1 MSLYKIPEEK
11 LKTQEKILDKN
22 ILNGNIKKYDMH
34 KLRFI
39 LRKYIRHNNRLLNYH
54 KYKEVIDNFEAFKI
68 VVIIYVNSFLNKKT
82 IFNYSFR
89 YSHIIKILYLNR
101 KAKRLIYGNNYYT
114 KDNTLSRNIKG
125 RNCEKKNGLLFYNN
139 KYAHGRKSSDD
150 KKHMTIDFYYV
161 LKSEDYDKLDEII
174 CNSRIKLPAFSYFD
188 IYLFSNNKKLKYE
201 INKKKVKY
209 IDVYSVLYYLYISV
223 VISYM
228 HLKDFHDAKIKF
240 FEYIYLK
247 RKIEKLDSYFQ
258 VKEKKKPKI
267 TGPISSRMKKKF
279 YSYYDSILS
288 ERNTINLSLKNN
300 KEETKEDDEINT
312 KYKNKI
318 THTNNDNNNSL
329 NKYTKQNKGFSPNS
343 KIKNN
348 KKISSNKKANSESK
362 LVESEQTNKNGN
374 LKNVDVNE
382 INETFYKRECDTSS
396 DNEVIKNKNMFNKNE
411 HAHFKSKYNNN
422 STQTRVTKKEKRIH
436 KKSRKEYLTLD
447 EYLLF
452 LKIKHC
458 EISLENLANIMK
470 DNTLEDK
477 ICSIKKLRY
486 IINSA
491 ECDDKTNLYKKDK
504 ILKKLLKTKDKNFK
518 FYNYFFDVL
527 IYFSYFK
534 QIHIIEGML
543 IMALIFS
550 KLNFINLSIYIY
562 RNVYLFLYYIFEN
575 YQKKKI
581 YFNKNQKANKITSLN
596 ITFIDS
602 NEIHTERC
610 DLITKEHIFREKNN
624 INKTSKRK
632 NLVINGPNEGM
643 IGEKKI
649 KNKKIKDDNLIIDS
663 MRNTKNGDMYR
674 TYTTNE
680 DIIFENGNK
689 IQDLNVNINGNKVNN
704 RTEEYKKYN
713 GSNKMY
719 VDECSCNCETLKM
732 HNNIISSFNNFLE
745 EARNNNNFYFLN
757 EYYEKKFH
765 SSCHND
771 YFFLGNSLSSSNSND
786 INNIIYKSII
796 HNSIFFNCKYI
807 FNGIK
812 KYIYNFLNI
821 INYIEIKYTFYQNN
835 YNLKNII
842 YYLYMD
848 KIIKSYDFNIY
859 TYEKNMYVLK
869 RIIFF
874 HNHINV
880 YHNDTDYLNDDKS
893 IKSLFFKIFYNLSK
907 NEILKFSQSNH
918 LEYKKDIHYV
928 YNNTPNDS
936 NKTNH
941 EIQNEDG
948 YKITITTDK
957 NLNGSLYIGKGDN
970 NTKNVNRNDCDICFD
985 KTDKG
990 SFCENNN
997 NISEKHDNHNLDTIK
1012 DGIVSKKA
1020 IHVDKYISSYY
1031 MKKFENTEDDKK
1043 ENTYTYYINANNKKD
1058 NYFHKTEIKNNMYS
1072 GDNNILDIND
1082 QCYNSRS
1089 DNTLGEQIGHS
1100 NSSYKNINKLNSPIQ
1115 VNAFSNYNY
1124 KNPLLWSVKDTR
1136 KIMVTNQ
1143 SEENFVHNSYGNIFV
1158 NKNMSNMN
1166 NPSKTSVKYDGR
1178 KNDNFIDN
1186 ILKKKKKINKL
1197 NKNGSD
1203 DMNNFKNQN
1212 VQTFFN
1218 FSNNELKIMVYNF
1231 LYLYI
1236 LDEYIYGNTHKKD
1249 INEYLNFKNVLRK
1262 KQKLRYNFFNLIS
1275 KTNNDIGNE
1284 IDLYKKYIK
1293 GTYIKKIK
1301 KTENKAYNSIFGQKT
1316 SIKVN
1321 VKKEINDNYKTQTGQ
1336 HAEID
1341 SEIKNHKSLLLKT
1354 DEEYINMFIK
1364 KKKKYTQN
1372 YYLLFNNK
1380 KFYSNK
1386 VINFLRDFYKKEH
1399 TIHQMKINIEK
1410 YEHIY
1415 FLFLITEALS
1425 YLILPYINSSFADI
1439 KCYKNM
1445 YGTTLT
1451 QIDKFRLNTI
1461 PLVFDAS
1468 TIYQKG
1474 NVNSNR
1480 TYINNWIYRRK
1491 RLINN
1496 IKKGRGY
1503 SSISNIYNISSFFNN
1518 VKKVNFLSLKS
1529 QKKGKY
1535 IENNSEGPNIYD
1547 KNCEETKNNKQKYY
1561 RINTLN
1567 NIIKNESAY
1576 IQKYSMFNENE
1587 TTQNTLF
1594 NKSNLKNQK
1603 KYISLK
1609 YNQDPNENIYYLNM
1623 YNIKE
1628 TIQQIRDCESK
1639 LSIETKTVIENS
1651 FLFDD
1656 YYELDICELKKIYH
1670 NKSKYFLI
1678 KKYET
1683 IITLAFFTRYNT
1695 YLLFSLYQ
1703 RLALLNYMYSN
1714 YNISISILRYINQI
1728 HCKLI
1733 NKQKGPDYTRINH
1746 NKREYYI
1753 NGNSKYDTDNECD
1766 MFTRNYEFYKTQN
1779 EGNRERNHFCKA
1791 EEKKKKSNILF
1802 YMKNEDI
1809 FFQDYIINT
1818 YSTNFINDKNN
1829 AHDYFP
1835 FNSNKTLYEKLSN
1848 IKSFR
1853 FSTFFDIFFELK
1865 INFNCLANS
1874 HICVQNAL
1882 KYLFFF
1888 IKNAHKFNFFIY
1900 YKEKKRVKKRNNIY
1914 SPKWINAEKK
1924 YINDIND
1931 NNIRENNIHEN
1942 SPYNE
1947 SINLETSC
1955 KKIKERNMTTNS
1967 ISMFNNN
1974 QYDFKE
1980 NKTKLDSDYRG
1991 YSYMNDQEF
2000 EINKQLKTDQKI
2012 DRHNSC
2018 ENINSTE
2025 HDTTAVP
2032 FSKNTM
2038 PTKYDK
2044 SSSKNNAYNESHY
2057 KYKIDINKLRGSK
2070 FFYIIAI
2077 SLLKQIN
2084 TNYYYDNI
2092 KEINLIYE
2100 EDLIDKEINVNNIVK
2115 NDYKELLHLSYKY
2128 IIKSIK
2134 TDRDNLPSYYYLCII
2149 YLYSLKIEKCK
2160 YICNNFLLKN
2170 YHNAYSFPFWL
2181 LTIVV
2186 NSCRNIYCDDIF
2198 NRKLIKENEIQK
2210 INKNTFYKKNKTANR
2225 KNISNK
2231 SFKYDGYSKEN
2242 NIKYVTNKN
2251 THKDIDSSIFDNY
2264 KKKYISLLIDLKF
2277 NSPNFYKSI
2286 TNTNDVF
2293 AINNKKENYMNNL
2306 CYISNIMGCANS
2318 LKNDCDKSKEIIL
2331 SNSLHIPNKI
2341 DKKDD
2346 VKKYTIPEE
2355 SQRFYD
2361 SIKKEQQFSKN
2372 IENINKRS
2380 QYNEKDQNK
2389 NYSSHELNMNFYGE
2403 STFNIDCFLYISKAI
2418 NYFSDNIFFFYLY
2431 VHYMIN
2437 FFGFHDIFFFWEKLK
2452 RNKKNNYINS
2462 KLDFSLLNKILE
2474 EDKMRSSN
2482 SSVYSEYE
2490 ESASRN
2496 DTYRG
2501 SDVSITNY
2509 SFLNLKKSKT
2519 HQKDRKSVIINNDQN
2534 NDINYKINNLN
2545 SNNYE
2550 HCENSNISDRS
2561 YNLSGEEELSSDNFL
2576 MDTNISLPKN
2586 LMRSKNFENKLL
2598 TNNIK
2603 DEINKIQ
2610 VSLKII
2616 KGEKKHLRKN
2626 LQKKKR
2632 ETSIG
2637 HNKSKRNDIEMKENN
2652 ITNISNIE
2660 QKETKNSKIP
2670 TKGKDKEGEKPS
2682 NKSKQQISIGTLD
2695 TNINYMDS
2703 NYEKGENKTKEKDHK
2718 VEIEKKKKS
2727 KKNTPP
2733 KNKALY
2739 IDTSKVKLLPCSL
2752 PIILTLYNYIH
2763 RIVEKK
2769 KKNSDLHIYFYL
2781 SNIMFYINLKKIKC
2795 ELHHDTNNDNNFVKR
2810 NRINNINCFFNY
2822 SKTNDKISNKYDF
2835 SENCKNNSY
2844 ENVNTH
2850 NYSRIINNIKSAEN
2864 IYIPHKN
2871 NNIMKRK
2878 FVKQI
2883 NLKSIYLECITWIN
2897 IGEILMYLKINTKV
2911 IIYIFNIIETYIK
2924 FYLNLNN
2931 NNNYYNYENT
2941 TFFYNLTQQFMC
2953 LKCLYLF
2960 YLYSKCKKKNVYKSS
2975 SIYPNILGV
2984 PSHKNIRHISSFRN
2998 SNSSNNKNDMNRNRM
3013 KLNDKV
3019 YCINKK
3025 NGNFPLKKK
3034 NLYTKIYLFEKEHEL
3049 YKNKTKHLN
3058 NPNIVVSNNYI
3069 YFNDK
3074 IYGNVLKAPFY
3085 TNNKKKFRFNFGFFK
3100 KIKINNSTNEN
3111 LYAASKSKN
3120 KENDKLCINKD
3131 NKMPNDSKNKINNKQ
3146 GEMTILK
3153 KCKNTASS
3161 KKRMNKLYTREE
3173 MLFNSF
3179 KLESNTQ
3186 NEQNKYRLVKNIK
3199 IYLSLIN
3206 KIYCNNR
3213 KVNILYARYYFLK
3226 KKYSKVIS
3234 ILSLLN
3240 EHYSKISYFNKKKH
3254 MPAYKQNNPFIQNNF
3269 SSNDRNR
3276 NMKQEYLFYL
3286 NNQTDFTYE
3295 YLNIYMYYQ
3304 SFYKL
3309 KEYKKSDYYKNV
3321 LNYIFLKC
3329 PIIPF
3334 NLFPFINL

>member
-11 LKTQEKILDKN
+11 LKTQEKVLDKN
-22 ILNGNIKKYDMH
+22 ILNDDIKKYDMH

-39 LRKYIRHNNRLLNYH
+39 LRKHIRHNNRLLNYH

-68 VVIIYVNSFLNKKT
+68 VVIIYLNSFLNKKT

-125 RNCEKKNGLLFYNN
+125 RNCEKKTGLLFYNN
-139 KYAHGRKSSDD
+139 KYVHDRKSSDD
-150 KKHMTIDFYYV
+150 KKHMTVNFYYV
-161 LKSEDYDKLDEII
+161 LKSEDYDKLDKII
-174 CNSRIKLPAFSYFD
+174 CNSRIKLPTFSYFD

-201 INKKKVKY
+201 INKKNIKY

-223 VISYM
+223 VISYI
-228 HLKDFHDAKIKF
+228 HLKDFHNAKIKF

-247 RKIEKLDSYFQ
+247 RKIEKLNSYFQ

-267 TGPISSRMKKKF
+267 TGPISSRMKKRF

-288 ERNTINLSLKNN
+288 EKNTINLSLKNN
-300 KEETKEDDEINT
+300 KEEETEEDDKINT

-318 THTNNDNNNSL
+318 IHTNNDNNNSL
-329 NKYTKQNKGFSPNS
+329 NKYTKQDKGLSPNL

-348 KKISSNKKANSESK
+348 KISPNKKANSESK
-362 LVESEQTNKNGN
+362 LVKNGQTNKNGN

-396 DNEVIKNKNMFNKNE
+396 DNEIIKNKNMFNKNE
-411 HAHFKSKYNNN
+411 HVHLKSKYNNN

-436 KKSRKEYLTLD
+436 KKSKKEYLTLD

-458 EISLENLANIMK
+458 EISLENLANIIK
-470 DNTLEDK
+470 DNSLEDK

-486 IINSA
+486 IINST

-575 YQKKKI
+575 YQKKRI
-581 YFNKNQKANKITSLN
+581 YFNKNHKANKLASFNITSM
-596 ITFIDS
+596 DS
-602 NEIHTERC
+602 NEIHTESF
-610 DLITKEHIFREKNN
+610 DLITKENIFGKKTN

-632 NLVINGPNEGM
+632 NLVINGSNEGM
-643 IGEKKI
+643 IDEKNI
-649 KNKKIKDDNLIIDS
+649 KNKKTKNDNLIIDS
-663 MRNTKNGDMYR
+663 MQNTKNGDMYR
-674 TYTTNE
+674 KDIINE
-680 DIIFENGNK
+680 DIIFKNGNK
-689 IQDLNVNINGNKVNN
+689 IQEINANIKGNKVDNSN
-704 RTEEYKKYN
+704 EEYKKYN
-713 GSNKMY
+713 DSNKMY
-719 VDECSCNCETLKM
+719 LDEYSCNCETLKM
-732 HNNIISSFNNFLE
+732 HNNIMISSFNNFLE

-757 EYYEKKFH
+757 EYYEKYFY
-765 SSCHND
+765 SSCHKD
-771 YFFLGNSLSSSNSND
+771 YSFLGNSLSSSNSND

-880 YHNDTDYLNDDKS
+880 YHNDTDYLNGDIS

-907 NEILKFSQSNH
+907 NEILKSFQSNQ
-918 LEYKKDIHYV
+918 LEYKKDIHYF
-928 YNNTPNDS
+928 YNNTLNES

-957 NLNGSLYIGKGDN
+957 NLNESLCIEKGDN
-970 NTKNVNRNDCDICFD
+970 NTKNINRNDCDICSD
-985 KTDKG
+985 KIDKG

-997 NISEKHDNHNLDTIK
+997 NISENHDNQNLDAIN
-1012 DGIVSKKA
+1012 DGIVSKDA
-1020 IHVDKYISSYY
+1020 VHVDKSISNYY
-1031 MKKFENTEDDKK
+1031 MKKIENTEDDKK
-1043 ENTYTYYINANNKKD
+1043 ENIYTYYINANNKKD
-1058 NYFHKTEIKNNMYS
+1058 NDFHKMEIKKNIYND
-1072 GDNNILDIND
+1072 DNNILDIND

-1089 DNTLGEQIGHS
+1089 DNALGEKIRYS
-1100 NSSYKNINKLNSPIQ
+1100 NNSYTNINKLNSPIQ
-1115 VNAFSNYNY
+1115 VSAFSNYNY
-1124 KNPLLWSVKDTR
+1124 KNSFLCSVKDTS
-1136 KIMVTNQ
+1136 KIMLIGQ
-1143 SEENFVHNSYGNIFV
+1143 SDENFLHNSYDNIFF

-1166 NPSKTSVKYDGR
+1166 NPSKISVKYDGR
-1178 KNDNFIDN
+1178 KSDNFIDN
-1186 ILKKKKKINKL
+1186 ILKKKKKKNRL
-1197 NKNGSD
+1197 NKSESD

-1212 VQTFFN
+1212 LQTFFN

-1249 INEYLNFKNVLRK
+1249 INEYLNFKNVLKK

-1275 KTNNDIGNE
+1275 KTKNDIGNE
-1284 IDLYKKYIK
+1284 IDSYKKYIK

-1301 KTENKAYNSIFGQKT
+1301 KTENKAYNSIFGQNT

-1321 VKKEINDNYKTQTGQ
+1321 VKNEINDNYKTQTGQ
-1336 HAEID
+1336 HSETD

-1354 DEEYINMFIK
+1354 DEEYINMFTK
-1364 KKKKYTQN
+1364 KKKNYTQI

-1386 VINFLRDFYKKEH
+1386 IINFLRDFYKKEH

-1425 YLILPYINSSFADI
+1425 YLILPYITNINSSCAYI

-1445 YGTTLT
+1445 YGTTFT
-1451 QIDKFRLNTI
+1451 QVDKFRLNTI
-1461 PLVFDAS
+1461 PLVFDES
-1468 TIYQKG
+1468 IIYHKG
-1474 NVNSNR
+1474 NVNDKR
-1480 TYINNWIYRRK
+1480 TYIKHWIYRRK
-1491 RLINN
+1491 KLINN
-1496 IKKGRGY
+1496 TRKRREY
-1503 SSISNIYNISSFFNN
+1503 SSISNIYNISNLFNN

-1529 QKKGKY
+1529 QKKGKN
-1535 IENNSEGPNIYD
+1535 IEKNLEEPNIYD
-1547 KNCEETKNNKQKYY
+1547 QNWEETKNNKHKYY

-1587 TTQNTLF
+1587 KNETPKNTLF
-1594 NKSNLKNQK
+1594 NKSNLKSQK
-1603 KYISLK
+1603 KKISLK

-1628 TIQQIRDCESK
+1628 TIQQIRDCKST

-1656 YYELDICELKKIYH
+1656 YYELDVCELKKIYH

-1714 YNISISILRYINQI
+1714 YNTSISILRYINQI

-1746 NKREYYI
+1746 NERGYYI
-1753 NGNSKYDTDNECD
+1753 NGNSKYDTDNEYD
-1766 MFTRNYEFYKTQN
+1766 MFTRNYEFDKTQN
-1779 EGNRERNHFCKA
+1779 EGIGERNNFCKA
-1791 EEKKKKSNILF
+1791 EEKKKKTNILF

-1835 FNSNKTLYEKLSN
+1835 FNSNKTLYEKLSD

-1865 INFNCLANS
+1865 VNFNSLANS
-1874 HICVQNAL
+1874 HICVQNGL

-1900 YKEKKRVKKRNNIY
+1900 YKEKKQVKKRNNIY
-1914 SPKWINAEKK
+1914 SPKWINVEKK

-1931 NNIRENNIHEN
+1931 NNIRENNTPEN
-1942 SPYNE
+1942 LSYNE
-1947 SINLETSC
+1947 SFNLETSC

-1967 ISMFNNN
+1967 INMCNNN

-1980 NKTKLDSDYRG
+1980 NKTKLDRDYCG
-1991 YSYMNDQEF
+1991 YSYMNGQDF
-2000 EINKQLKTDQKI
+2000 EIKKELQSDKKI
-2012 DRHNSC
+2012 DRYNSC
-2018 ENINSTE
+2018 ENINFNE
-2025 HDTTAVP
+2025 HNTTTVP
-2032 FSKNTM
+2032 LSKNTTS
-2038 PTKYDK
+2038 TKYNK
-2044 SSSKNNAYNESHY
+2044 TLSKNNAYNEPQY

-2070 FFYIIAI
+2070 LFYIIAI

-2134 TDRDNLPSYYYLCII
+2134 TDYDNLLSYYYLCII

-2160 YICNNFLLKN
+2160 YICKKFLLKN
-2170 YHNAYSFPFWL
+2170 FDNAYSFPFWL

-2186 NSCRNIYCDDIF
+2186 NSCRNIYCDDTF
-2198 NRKLIKENEIQK
+2198 NSKLIKQ
-2210 INKNTFYKKNKTANR
+2210 NKTENI

-2231 SFKYDGYSKEN
+2231 SFKYDTHSKEN
-2242 NIKYVTNKN
+2242 NIKYVTHKN
-2251 THKDIDSSIFDNY
+2251 THEDIDSSIFDNY
-2264 KKKYISLLIDLKF
+2264 KKKYISLFTDLKL
-2277 NSPNFYKSI
+2277 NSPHFYKSI

-2293 AINNKKENYMNNL
+2293 DINNKKENYMNNL
-2306 CYISNIMGCANS
+2306 CYISNIMGCVNS
-2318 LKNDCDKSKEIIL
+2318 PKNDCDKSKEIIL

-2341 DKKDD
+2341 DKTND

-2361 SIKKEQQFSKN
+2361 SIKKEQKSSKN
-2372 IENINKRS
+2372 IEDTNKRN
-2380 QYNEKDQNK
+2380 QYNENDQNT
-2389 NYSSHELNMNFYGE
+2389 NCSSYKLNMNCYGE
-2403 STFNIDCFLYISKAI
+2403 KTFKIDCFLYISKAI

-2437 FFGFHDIFFFWEKLK
+2437 FFGFHDIFFFWEKPK

-2462 KLDFSLLNKILE
+2462 KLDYSLLNKILE
-2474 EDKMRSSN
+2474 DDKMRSSS

-2490 ESASRN
+2490 ESTIQNYAYKDN
-2496 DTYRG
+2496 DI
-2501 SDVSITNY
+2501 SITNY
-2509 SFLNLKKSKT
+2509 SFLNFKNPKT
-2519 HQKDRKSVIINNDQN
+2519 HQKNRKNITINNDQN
-2534 NDINYKINNLN
+2534 SDINYKRNNLN
-2545 SNNYE
+2545 SNNCE
-2550 HCENSNISDRS
+2550 HCESSNISYRS
-2561 YNLSGEEELSSDNFL
+2561 YNLSGEEELISDNSL
-2576 MDTNISLPKN
+2576 MDTNISLPIN

-2616 KGEKKHLRKN
+2616 KDEKKHLRKN
-2626 LQKKKR
+2626 IQKKKR
-2632 ETSIG
+2632 ETSIE
-2637 HNKSKRNDIEMKENN
+2637 HDKSKRKDIEMTENN
-2652 ITNISNIE
+2652 ITITNISNIE

-2670 TKGKDKEGEKPS
+2670 TKGENKEDEKPS
-2682 NKSKQQISIGTLD
+2682 NKSKQQIFVDTLD
-2695 TNINYMDS
+2695 ANINYMDS
-2703 NYEKGENKTKEKDHK
+2703 NYEKGENKTKEKDQK
-2718 VEIEKKKKS
+2718 VEIEKKKKKS
-2727 KKNTPP
+2727 KKNTPQT
-2733 KNKALY
+2733 NKKMY

-2763 RIVEKK
+2763 KIVEKK
-2769 KKNSDLHIYFYL
+2769 RKNSDLHIYFYL
-2781 SNIMFYINLKKIKC
+2781 SNIMYYINLKKIKC
-2795 ELHHDTNNDNNFVKR
+2795 ELHHDTDNDNNFVK
-2810 NRINNINCFFNY
+2810 NNQINNSNYFFNY
-2822 SKTNDKISNKYDF
+2822 SKTNDKISNKYYF

-2850 NYSRIINNIKSAEN
+2850 NYSRVMNNIKSTEN

-2878 FVKQI
+2878 FVKRI

-2897 IGEILMYLKINTKV
+2897 IGEILIYLKINTKV

-2931 NNNYYNYENT
+2931 NNNYYNYENI

-2975 SIYPNILGV
+2975 SIYLSILGV
-2984 PSHKNIRHISSFRN
+2984 PRHKNIRHNSSFRN
-2998 SNSSNNKNDMNRNRM
+2998 SSSSNNKNDMNKNRM

-3025 NGNFPLKKK
+3025 NENFPLKKK

-3049 YKNKTKHLN
+3049 YKNKTKHIN

-3074 IYGNVLKAPFY
+3074 IYGNVLKTPFY

-3100 KIKINNSTNEN
+3100 KKKINNSTNEN
-3111 LYAASKSKN
+3111 LYTASKSKN

-3131 NKMPNDSKNKINNKQ
+3131 NKMANDSKNKINNKH
-3146 GEMTILK
+3146 GEVTTLK
-3153 KCKNTASS
+3153 KYKKTTSS

-3186 NEQNKYRLVKNIK
+3186 NEQKKYRLVKNIK

-3254 MPAYKQNNPFIQNNF
+3254 MSAYKQNNHFIQNNF
-3269 SSNDRNR
+3269 PPNDRNR
-3276 NMKQEYLFYL
+3276 NMKQEYLFHL

-3329 PIIPF
+3329 PLIPF